1 MSLGS
6 QIDHLAFEIV
16 IPYYGI
22 KLRNFSE
29 IKSNTIL
36 LSVFTITKKMV
47 RF

>member
-16 IPYYGI
+16 IPYFDI

-36 LSVFTITKKMV
+36 IAFSFYNY
-47 RF
+47 